1 MGKLYKRVGQPA
13 KKMCD
18 SCKTVW
24 DDKQLFNDQH
34 QYGTTN
40 CPSCHAPWEATEIIK
55 LPPLVMRKTARMEQ
69 KIYKLHEQLGELDG
83 QSFQLQSTPIQI
95 TAEPGVDR
103 IETEGELRARHAR
116 DLNALASLRVERVTI
131 MGKITEME
139 AKLAEEVTFIPEP
152 EGIRLKSGQ
161 MDWDVAY
168 ANLRA
173 YRDKKV
179 KGMI

>member
-69 KIYKLHEQLGELDG
+69 KLYKLHERLGEIDSETIKLSHTPVVNASVHVFQG
-83 QSFQLQSTPIQI
+83 AKEHHESFPEI
-95 TAEPGVDR
+95 A
-103 IETEGELRARHAR
+103 ARHMG
-116 DLNALASLRVERVTI
+116 DLKALTAVRMERVSV
-131 MGKITEME
+131 MGKITEIE
-139 AKLAEEVTFIPEP
+139 SALAEEVTFIPEP

-173 YRDKKV
+173 YRDKR
-179 KGMI
+179 